1 MARAEPLGVGGPG
14 VKVCVLGLWHLGS
27 VTAACLASVGHHVTG
42 LDSDSQFVE
51 KLQTAVPPVS
61 EPGLVDLIRDGI
73 KSGKLRF
80 TNDVKLAV
88 SSAQV
93 LWVTYDTPIDENDQA
108 DVAFVF
114 QEVVKLLPFVSIDA
128 IVLVSSQLPV
138 GSIKRFEDISA
149 EKYPEKNIRF
159 AYSPENLRLGK
170 SLDVFL
176 RPDRVI
182 IGVRRQE
189 DREIL
194 GRLLGPITDNIL
206 WMSVES
212 AEMTKHAINAFLG
225 MSITFINEIASICE
239 NMGAD
244 AREVETG
251 LKSETRIGPA
261 AYLSPGAAFAGGTL
275 ARDIEFLKDIGSSN
289 NLVNPLISAVRK
301 SNDEHKK
308 WIQRRLVA
316 VLGDLKGKRIAV
328 WGLTYKPGTNTL
340 RRSPSVEMC
349 NWLRDKGVEISVHD
363 PSECDLPDNWLGEVV
378 RSETPLEA
386 LEGACALVIAT
397 QWPEY
402 REINVSDV
410 ENIAGQLAVFD
421 SNRFLSGFNKSS

>member
-1 MARAEPLGVGGPG
+1 M
-14 VKVCVLGLWHLGS
+14 KVCVLGLWHLGS
-27 VTAACLASVGHHVTG
+27 VTAACLASVGHEVTG
-42 LDSDSQFVE
+42 LDSNSGIVE
-51 KLQTAVPPVS
+51 KLQNAEPPVS
-61 EPGLVDLIRDGI
+61 EPGLDGLIREGI
-73 KSGKLRF
+73 NAGQLRF
-80 TNDVKLAV
+80 TSDAKIAI
-88 SSAQV
+88 SSTEV
-93 LWVTYDTPIDENDQA
+93 LWVTYDTPVDENDQA
-108 DVAFVF
+108 DVEFVF
-114 QEVVKLLPFVSIDA
+114 EEVLKLLSFLSIDTT
-128 IVLVSSQLPV
+128 VLVSSQLPV
-138 GSIKRFEDISA
+138 GSIRRFEDISA

-176 RPDRVI
+176 HPDRVVV
-182 IGVRRQE
+182 GVRRLE

-194 GRLLGPITDNIL
+194 NRLLGSITDNIL
-206 WMSVES
+206 WMGVES

-239 NMGAD
+239 NIGAD
-244 AREVETG
+244 AHEVETG

-275 ARDIEFLKDIGSSN
+275 ARDIEFLKDIGSLN

-308 WIQRRLVA
+308 WIQRRLFA
-316 VLGDLKGKRIAV
+316 VLGGLRGKRIAV

-340 RRSPSVEMC
+340 RRSLSVEMC
-349 NWLRDKGVEISVHD
+349 NWLQEQGAEIAVHD
-363 PSECDLPDNWLGEVV
+363 PSKCELPDNWLGEVV
-378 RSETPLEA
+378 RSKTPLEA

-421 SNRFLSGFNKSS
+421 SNRFLSDFNKSPVISYYSVGVGA

>member
-1 MARAEPLGVGGPG
+1 M
-14 VKVCVLGLWHLGS
+14 KVCVLGLWHLGS
-27 VTAACLASVGHHVTG
+27 VTAACLASVGHDVTG
-42 LDSDSQFVE
+42 LDSNSGIVE
-51 KLQTAVPPVS
+51 KLQKAEPPVS
-61 EPGLVDLIRDGI
+61 EPGLDGLIREGI
-73 KSGKLRF
+73 NAGQLRF
-80 TNDVKLAV
+80 TSDAKIAI
-88 SSAQV
+88 SSAEV
-93 LWVTYDTPIDENDQA
+93 LWVTYDTPVDENDQA
-108 DVAFVF
+108 DVEFVF
-114 QEVVKLLPFVSIDA
+114 EEVLKLLSFLSIDTT
-128 IVLVSSQLPV
+128 VLVSSQLLV
-138 GSIKRFEDISA
+138 GSIKRFEVVAA
-149 EKYPEKNIRF
+149 EKYPEKKLRF

-176 RPDRVI
+176 HPDRVI

-194 GRLLGPITDNIL
+194 NRLFGPITDNIL
-206 WMSVES
+206 WMGVES

-239 NMGAD
+239 IIGAD
-244 AREVETG
+244 AHEVETG

-308 WIQRRLVA
+308 WIQRRLFA
-316 VLGDLKGKRIAV
+316 VLGGLKGKRIAV

-340 RRSPSVEMC
+340 RRSLSVEMC
-349 NWLRDKGVEISVHD
+349 NWLQEQGAEIAVHD
-363 PSECDLPDNWLGEVV
+363 PSKCELPDNWLGEVV
-378 RSETPLEA
+378 RSKTPLEA

-410 ENIAGQLAVFD
+410 ENIVGQLAVFD
-421 SNRFLSGFNKSS
+421 SNRFLSDFNKSPVISYYSVGVGA

>member
-1 MARAEPLGVGGPG
+1 M
-14 VKVCVLGLWHLGS
+14 KVCVLGLWHLGS

-51 KLQTAVPPVS
+51 KLQTAEPPVS

-108 DVAFVF
+108 DVEFVF

-149 EKYPEKNIRF
+149 KKYPEKNIRF

-239 NMGAD
+239 IIGAD
-244 AREVETG
+244 THEVETG

-421 SNRFLSGFNKSS
+421 SNRFLSDFNKSSEISYFSVGVGA

>member
-1 MARAEPLGVGGPG
+1 M
-14 VKVCVLGLWHLGS
+14 KVCVLGLWHLGS
-27 VTAACLASVGHHVTG
+27 VTAACLASVGHDVTG
-42 LDSDSQFVE
+42 LDSNSGIVE
-51 KLQTAVPPVS
+51 KLQKAEPPVS
-61 EPGLVDLIRDGI
+61 EPGLDGLIREGI
-73 KSGKLRF
+73 NAGQLRF
-80 TNDVKLAV
+80 TSDAKIAI
-88 SSAQV
+88 SSAEV
-93 LWVTYDTPIDENDQA
+93 LWVTYDTPVDENDQA
-108 DVAFVF
+108 DVEFVF
-114 QEVVKLLPFVSIDA
+114 EEVLKLLSFLSIDTT
-128 IVLVSSQLPV
+128 VLVSSQLPV
-138 GSIKRFEDISA
+138 GSIRRFEDISA

-176 RPDRVI
+176 HPDRVI

-194 GRLLGPITDNIL
+194 NRLLGSITDNIL
-206 WMSVES
+206 WMGVES

-239 NMGAD
+239 NIGAD
-244 AREVETG
+244 AHEVERG

-308 WIQRRLVA
+308 WIQRRLFA
-316 VLGDLKGKRIAV
+316 VLGGLKGKRIAV

-340 RRSPSVEMC
+340 RRSLSVEMC
-349 NWLRDKGVEISVHD
+349 NWLQEQGAEIAVHD
-363 PSECDLPDNWLGEVV
+363 PSKCELPDNWLGEVV
-378 RSETPLEA
+378 RSKTPLEA

-410 ENIAGQLAVFD
+410 ENIAGQFAVFD
-421 SNRFLSGFNKSS
+421 SNRFLSDFNKSSVISYYSVGVGA

>member
-1 MARAEPLGVGGPG
+1 M
-14 VKVCVLGLWHLGS
+14 KVCVLGLWHLGS
-27 VTAACLASVGHHVTG
+27 VTAACLASVGHEVTG
-42 LDSDSQFVE
+42 LDSNSEIVE
-51 KLQTAVPPVS
+51 KLQKAEPPVS
-61 EPGLVDLIRDGI
+61 EPGLDGLIREGI
-73 KSGKLRF
+73 NAGQLRF
-80 TNDVKLAV
+80 TSDAKIAI
-88 SSAQV
+88 SSAEV
-93 LWVTYDTPIDENDQA
+93 LWVTYDTPVDENDQA
-108 DVAFVF
+108 DVEFVF
-114 QEVVKLLPFVSIDA
+114 EEVLKLLSFLSIDTT
-128 IVLVSSQLPV
+128 VLVSSQLPV
-138 GSIKRFEDISA
+138 GSIRRFEDISA

-176 RPDRVI
+176 HPDRVI

-194 GRLLGPITDNIL
+194 NRLLGPITDNIL
-206 WMSVES
+206 WMGVES

-239 NMGAD
+239 NIGAD
-244 AREVETG
+244 AHEVETG

-275 ARDIEFLKDIGSSN
+275 ARDIEFLKDIGSLN

-308 WIQRRLVA
+308 WIQRRLFA
-316 VLGDLKGKRIAV
+316 VLGGLKGKRIAV

-340 RRSPSVEMC
+340 RRSLSVEMC
-349 NWLRDKGVEISVHD
+349 NWLQEQGAEIAVHD
-363 PSECDLPDNWLGEVV
+363 PSKCELPDNWLGEVV
-378 RSETPLEA
+378 RSKTPLEA

-410 ENIAGQLAVFD
+410 ENIAGQFAVFD
-421 SNRFLSGFNKSS
+421 SNRFLSDFNKSSVISYYSVGVGA

>member
-1 MARAEPLGVGGPG
+1 M
-14 VKVCVLGLWHLGS
+14 KVCVLGLWHLGS
-27 VTAACLASVGHHVTG
+27 VTAACLASVGHDVTG
-42 LDSDSQFVE
+42 LDSNSGIVE
-51 KLQTAVPPVS
+51 KLQKAEPPVS
-61 EPGLVDLIRDGI
+61 EPGLDGLIREGI
-73 KSGKLRF
+73 NAGQLRF
-80 TNDVKLAV
+80 TSDAKIAI
-88 SSAQV
+88 SSAEV
-93 LWVTYDTPIDENDQA
+93 LWVTYDTPVDENDQA
-108 DVAFVF
+108 DVEFVF
-114 QEVVKLLPFVSIDA
+114 EEVLKLLSFLSIDTT
-128 IVLVSSQLPV
+128 VLVSSQLPV
-138 GSIKRFEDISA
+138 GSIRRFEDISA

-176 RPDRVI
+176 HPDRVI

-194 GRLLGPITDNIL
+194 NRLLGSITDNIL

-239 NMGAD
+239 NIGAD
-244 AREVETG
+244 AHEVETG

-308 WIQRRLVA
+308 WIQRRLFA
-316 VLGDLKGKRIAV
+316 VLGGLKGKRIAV

-340 RRSPSVEMC
+340 RRSLSVEMC
-349 NWLRDKGVEISVHD
+349 NWLQEQGAEIAVHD
-363 PSECDLPDNWLGEVV
+363 PSKCELPDNWLGEVV
-378 RSETPLEA
+378 RSKTPLEA

-410 ENIAGQLAVFD
+410 ENIVGQLAVFD
-421 SNRFLSGFNKSS
+421 SNRFLSDFNKSPVISYYSVGVGA

>member
-1 MARAEPLGVGGPG
+1 M
-14 VKVCVLGLWHLGS
+14 KVCVLGLWHLGS
-27 VTAACLASVGHHVTG
+27 VTAACLASVGHEVTG
-42 LDSDSQFVE
+42 LDSNSGIVE
-51 KLQTAVPPVS
+51 KLQKAEPPVS
-61 EPGLVDLIRDGI
+61 EPGLDGLIREGI
-73 KSGKLRF
+73 NAGQLRF
-80 TNDVKLAV
+80 TSDAKIAISNTE
-88 SSAQV
+88 V
-93 LWVTYDTPIDENDQA
+93 LWVTYDTPVDENDQA
-108 DVAFVF
+108 DVEFVF
-114 QEVVKLLPFVSIDA
+114 EEVLKLLSFLSIDTT
-128 IVLVSSQLPV
+128 VLVSSQLPV
-138 GSIKRFEDISA
+138 GSIRRFEDISA

-176 RPDRVI
+176 HPDRVI

-194 GRLLGPITDNIL
+194 NRLLGSITENIL
-206 WMSVES
+206 WMGVES

-239 NMGAD
+239 NIGAD
-244 AREVETG
+244 AHEVETG

-275 ARDIEFLKDIGSSN
+275 ARDIEFLKYIGSLN

-308 WIQRRLVA
+308 WIQRRLFA
-316 VLGDLKGKRIAV
+316 VLGGLRGKRIAV

-340 RRSPSVEMC
+340 RRSLSVEMC
-349 NWLRDKGVEISVHD
+349 NWLQEQGAEIAVHD
-363 PSECDLPDNWLGEVV
+363 PSKCELPDNWLGAVV
-378 RSETPLEA
+378 RSKTPLEA

-410 ENIAGQLAVFD
+410 ENIAGQFAVFD
-421 SNRFLSGFNKSS
+421 SNRFLSDFNKSSVISYYSVGVGA

>member
-1 MARAEPLGVGGPG
+1 M
-14 VKVCVLGLWHLGS
+14 KVCVLGLWHLGS
-27 VTAACLASVGHHVTG
+27 VTAACLASVGHDVTG
-42 LDSDSQFVE
+42 LDSNSGIVE
-51 KLQTAVPPVS
+51 KLQKAEPPVS
-61 EPGLVDLIRDGI
+61 EPGLDGLIREGI
-73 KSGKLRF
+73 NAGQLRF
-80 TNDVKLAV
+80 TSDAKIAI
-88 SSAQV
+88 SSAEV
-93 LWVTYDTPIDENDQA
+93 LWVTYDTPVDENDQA
-108 DVAFVF
+108 DVEFVF
-114 QEVVKLLPFVSIDA
+114 EEVLKLLSFLSIDTT
-128 IVLVSSQLPV
+128 VLVSSQLPV
-138 GSIKRFEDISA
+138 GSIRRFEDISA

-159 AYSPENLRLGK
+159 SYSPENLRLGK

-176 RPDRVI
+176 HPDRVI

-194 GRLLGPITDNIL
+194 NRLLGSITENIL
-206 WMSVES
+206 WMGVES

-239 NMGAD
+239 NIGAD
-244 AREVETG
+244 AHEVETG

-275 ARDIEFLKDIGSSN
+275 ARDIEFLKDIGSLN

-308 WIQRRLVA
+308 WIQRRLFA
-316 VLGDLKGKRIAV
+316 VLGGLKGKRIAV

-340 RRSPSVEMC
+340 RRSLSVEMC
-349 NWLRDKGVEISVHD
+349 NWLQEQGAEIAVHD
-363 PSECDLPDNWLGEVV
+363 PSKCELPDNWLGEVV
-378 RSETPLEA
+378 RSKTPLEA

-410 ENIAGQLAVFD
+410 ENIAGQVAVFD
-421 SNRFLSGFNKSS
+421 SNRFLSDFNKSSVISYYSVGVGA

>member
-1 MARAEPLGVGGPG
+1 M
-14 VKVCVLGLWHLGS
+14 KVCVLGLWHLGS
-27 VTAACLASVGHHVTG
+27 VTAACLASVGHDVTG
-42 LDSDSQFVE
+42 LDSNSGIVE
-51 KLQTAVPPVS
+51 KLQKAEPPVS
-61 EPGLVDLIRDGI
+61 EPGLEGLIRSGI
-73 KSGKLRF
+73 KSGNLRF
-80 TNDVKLAV
+80 TSDAKTAV
-88 SSAQV
+88 SGAQV
-93 LWVTYDTPIDENDQA
+93 LWVAYDTPVDENDRA
-108 DVAFVF
+108 DVEFVF
-114 QEVVKLLPFVSIDA
+114 EEVLKSLPFLSIDTT
-128 IVLVSSQLPV
+128 VLVSSQLLV

-176 RPDRVI
+176 HPDRVVV
-182 IGVRRQE
+182 GVRRPE

-194 GRLLGPITDNIL
+194 SRLLAPITDNIL

-239 NMGAD
+239 NIGAD
-244 AREVETG
+244 AREVEAG

-308 WIQRRLVA
+308 WIQRRLFA
-316 VLGDLKGKRIAV
+316 VLGGLKGKRIAV

-340 RRSPSVEMC
+340 RRSLSVEMC
-349 NWLRDKGVEISVHD
+349 NWLRDKGVKISVHD
-363 PSECDLPDNWLGEVV
+363 PSECELPDNWRDDVR

-397 QWPEY
+397 QWPEC

-410 ENIAGQLAVFD
+410 ENITGQFAVFD
-421 SNRFLSGFNKSS
+421 SNRFLSDFNKSSVISYYSVGVGA

>member
-1 MARAEPLGVGGPG
+1 M
-14 VKVCVLGLWHLGS
+14 KVCVLGLWHLGS
-27 VTAACLASVGHHVTG
+27 VTAACLASVGHDVTG
-42 LDSDSQFVE
+42 LDSNSGIVE
-51 KLQTAVPPVS
+51 KLQKAEPPVS
-61 EPGLVDLIRDGI
+61 EPGLDGLIREGI
-73 KSGKLRF
+73 NAGQLRF
-80 TNDVKLAV
+80 TSDAKIAI
-88 SSAQV
+88 SSAEV
-93 LWVTYDTPIDENDQA
+93 LWVTYDTPVDENDQA
-108 DVAFVF
+108 DVEFVF
-114 QEVVKLLPFVSIDA
+114 EEVLKLLSFLSIDTT
-128 IVLVSSQLPV
+128 VLVSSQLPV
-138 GSIKRFEDISA
+138 GSIRRFEDISA

-176 RPDRVI
+176 HPDRVI

-194 GRLLGPITDNIL
+194 NRLLGSITDNIL
-206 WMSVES
+206 WMGVES

-239 NMGAD
+239 NIGAD
-244 AREVETG
+244 AHEVETG

-275 ARDIEFLKDIGSSN
+275 ARDIEFLKDIGSLN

-308 WIQRRLVA
+308 WIQRRLFA
-316 VLGDLKGKRIAV
+316 VLGGLKGKRIAV

-340 RRSPSVEMC
+340 RRSLSVEMC
-349 NWLRDKGVEISVHD
+349 NWLQEQGAEIAVHD
-363 PSECDLPDNWLGEVV
+363 PSKCELPDNWLGEVV
-378 RSETPLEA
+378 RSKTPLEA

-421 SNRFLSGFNKSS
+421 SNRFLSDFNKSRVISYYSVGVGA

>member
-1 MARAEPLGVGGPG
+1 M
-14 VKVCVLGLWHLGS
+14 KVCVLGLWHLGS
-27 VTAACLASVGHHVTG
+27 VTAACLASVGHDVTG
-42 LDSDSQFVE
+42 LDSNSGIVE
-51 KLQTAVPPVS
+51 KLQKAEPPVS
-61 EPGLVDLIRDGI
+61 EPGLDGLIRQEINAGQ
-73 KSGKLRF
+73 LRF
-80 TNDVKLAV
+80 TSDAKIAI
-88 SSAQV
+88 SSAEV
-93 LWVTYDTPIDENDQA
+93 LWVTYDTPVDENDQA
-108 DVAFVF
+108 DVEFVF
-114 QEVVKLLPFVSIDA
+114 EEVLKLLSFLSIDTT
-128 IVLVSSQLPV
+128 VLVSSQLPV
-138 GSIKRFEDISA
+138 GSIRRFEDISA

-176 RPDRVI
+176 HPDRVI

-194 GRLLGPITDNIL
+194 NRLLGPITDNIL
-206 WMSVES
+206 WMGVES

-239 NMGAD
+239 NIGAD
-244 AREVETG
+244 AHEVETG

-275 ARDIEFLKDIGSSN
+275 ARDIEFLKDIGSLN

-308 WIQRRLVA
+308 WIQRRLFA
-316 VLGDLKGKRIAV
+316 VLGGLKGKRIAV

-340 RRSPSVEMC
+340 RRSLSVEMC
-349 NWLRDKGVEISVHD
+349 NWLQEQGAEIAVHD
-363 PSECDLPDNWLGEVV
+363 PSKCELPDNWLGEVV
-378 RSETPLEA
+378 RSKTPLEA

-410 ENIAGQLAVFD
+410 ENIAGQFAVFD
-421 SNRFLSGFNKSS
+421 SNRFLSDFNKSSVISYYSVGVGA

>member
-1 MARAEPLGVGGPG
+1 M
-14 VKVCVLGLWHLGS
+14 KVCVLGLWHLGS
-27 VTAACLASVGHHVTG
+27 VTAACLASVGHEVTG
-42 LDSDSQFVE
+42 LDSNSGIVE
-51 KLQTAVPPVS
+51 KLQKAEPPVS
-61 EPGLVDLIRDGI
+61 EPGLDGLIREGI
-73 KSGKLRF
+73 NAGQLRF
-80 TNDVKLAV
+80 TSDAKIAI
-88 SSAQV
+88 SSAEV
-93 LWVTYDTPIDENDQA
+93 LWVTYDTPVDENDQA
-108 DVAFVF
+108 DVEFVF
-114 QEVVKLLPFVSIDA
+114 EEVLKLLSFLSIDTT
-128 IVLVSSQLPV
+128 VLVSSQLPV
-138 GSIKRFEDISA
+138 GSIRRFEDISA

-176 RPDRVI
+176 HPDRVI

-194 GRLLGPITDNIL
+194 NRLLGSITDNIL
-206 WMSVES
+206 WMGVES

-239 NMGAD
+239 NIGAD
-244 AREVETG
+244 AHEVETG

-275 ARDIEFLKDIGSSN
+275 ARDIEFLKYIGSLN

-340 RRSPSVEMC
+340 RRSLSVEMC
-349 NWLRDKGVEISVHD
+349 NWLQEQGAEIAVHD
-363 PSECDLPDNWLGEVV
+363 PSKCELPDNWLGEVV
-378 RSETPLEA
+378 RSKTPLEA

-421 SNRFLSGFNKSS
+421 SNRFLSDFNKSPVISYYSVGVGA

>member
-1 MARAEPLGVGGPG
+1 M
-14 VKVCVLGLWHLGS
+14 KVCVLGLWHLGS
-27 VTAACLASVGHHVTG
+27 VTAACLASVGHDVTG
-42 LDSDSQFVE
+42 LDSNSGIVE
-51 KLQTAVPPVS
+51 KLQKAEPPVS
-61 EPGLVDLIRDGI
+61 EPGLDGLIREGI
-73 KSGKLRF
+73 NAGQLRF
-80 TNDVKLAV
+80 TSDAKIAI
-88 SSAQV
+88 SSAEV
-93 LWVTYDTPIDENDQA
+93 LWVTYDTPVDENDQA
-108 DVAFVF
+108 DVEFVF
-114 QEVVKLLPFVSIDA
+114 EEVLKLLSFLSIDTT
-128 IVLVSSQLPV
+128 VLVSSQLPV
-138 GSIKRFEDISA
+138 GSIRRFEDISV
-149 EKYPEKNIRF
+149 EKYPEKNTRF

-176 RPDRVI
+176 HPDRVI

-194 GRLLGPITDNIL
+194 GELLGSITDKIL

-239 NMGAD
+239 IIGAD
-244 AREVETG
+244 AHEVETG

-275 ARDIEFLKDIGSSN
+275 ARDIEFLKNMGSLN
-289 NLVNPLISAVRK
+289 NLVNPLISSIRK

-308 WIQRRLVA
+308 WIQRRLFA
-316 VLGDLKGKRIAV
+316 VLGGLKGKRIAV

-340 RRSPSVEMC
+340 RRSLSVEMC
-349 NWLRDKGVEISVHD
+349 NWLQEQGAEIAVHD
-363 PSECDLPDNWLGEVV
+363 PSKCELPDNWLGEVV
-378 RSETPLEA
+378 RSKTPLGA

-410 ENIAGQLAVFD
+410 ENIVGQLAVFD
-421 SNRFLSGFNKSS
+421 SNRFLSDFNKSSVISYYSVGVGA

>member
-1 MARAEPLGVGGPG
+1 M
-14 VKVCVLGLWHLGS
+14 
-27 VTAACLASVGHHVTG
+27 
-42 LDSDSQFVE
+42 
-51 KLQTAVPPVS
+51 PPVS
-61 EPGLVDLIRDGI
+61 EPGLDDLIREGI
-73 KSGKLRF
+73 NAGRLRF
-80 TNDVKLAV
+80 TTNAKFAI

-93 LWVTYDTPIDENDQA
+93 LWVTYDTPIDENDHA
-108 DVAFVF
+108 DVEFVF

-176 RPDRVI
+176 HPDRVVV
-182 IGVRRQE
+182 GVRRPE

-194 GRLLGPITDNIL
+194 GRLLAPITQNIL

-239 NMGAD
+239 NIGAD
-244 AREVETG
+244 AREVEAG
-251 LKSETRIGPA
+251 LKSETRIGPG

-308 WIQRRLVA
+308 WIQRRLFA
-316 VLGDLKGKRIAV
+316 VLGGLKGKRIAV

-340 RRSPSVEMC
+340 RRSLSVEMC
-349 NWLRDKGVEISVHD
+349 DWLQEQGAEIAVHD
-363 PSECDLPDNWLGEVV
+363 PSKCELPDNWLGEVV
-378 RSETPLEA
+378 RSKTPLEA
-386 LEGACALVIAT
+386 LEGVCALVIAT

-421 SNRFLSGFNKSS
+421 SNRFLSDFNKSSVISYFSVGVGA

>member
-1 MARAEPLGVGGPG
+1 M
-14 VKVCVLGLWHLGS
+14 KVCVLGLWHLGS
-27 VTAACLASVGHHVTG
+27 VTAACLASVGHDVTG
-42 LDSDSQFVE
+42 LDSNSGIVE
-51 KLQTAVPPVS
+51 KLQKAEPPVS
-61 EPGLVDLIRDGI
+61 EPGLDGLIREGI
-73 KSGKLRF
+73 NAGQLRF
-80 TNDVKLAV
+80 TSDAKIAI
-88 SSAQV
+88 SSAEV
-93 LWVTYDTPIDENDQA
+93 LWVTYDTPVDENDQA
-108 DVAFVF
+108 DVEFVF
-114 QEVVKLLPFVSIDA
+114 EEVLKLLSFLSIDTT
-128 IVLVSSQLPV
+128 VLVSSQLPV
-138 GSIKRFEDISA
+138 GSIRRFEDISA

-176 RPDRVI
+176 HPDRVI

-194 GRLLGPITDNIL
+194 GELLGSITDKIL

-239 NMGAD
+239 NIGAD
-244 AREVETG
+244 AHEVETG

-308 WIQRRLVA
+308 WIQRRLFA
-316 VLGDLKGKRIAV
+316 VLGGLKGKRVAV

-340 RRSPSVEMC
+340 RRSLSVEMC
-349 NWLRDKGVEISVHD
+349 NWLQEQGAEIAVHD
-363 PSECDLPDNWLGEVV
+363 PSKCELPDNWLGEVV
-378 RSETPLEA
+378 RSKTPLEA

-402 REINVSDV
+402 REIKVSDV
-410 ENIAGQLAVFD
+410 ENIAGQFAVFD
-421 SNRFLSGFNKSS
+421 GNRFLSDFNKSSVISYYSVGVGA

>member
-1 MARAEPLGVGGPG
+1 M
-14 VKVCVLGLWHLGS
+14 KVCVLGLWHLGS
-27 VTAACLASVGHHVTG
+27 VTAACLASVGHDVTG
-42 LDSDSQFVE
+42 LDSNSGIVE
-51 KLQTAVPPVS
+51 KLQKAEPPVS
-61 EPGLVDLIRDGI
+61 EPGLDDLIREGI
-73 KSGKLRF
+73 NADRLRF
-80 TNDVKLAV
+80 TTNVKIAI
-88 SSAQV
+88 SSAEV
-93 LWVTYDTPIDENDQA
+93 LWVTYDTPVDENDQA
-108 DVAFVF
+108 DVEFVF
-114 QEVVKLLPFVSIDA
+114 EEVLKLLSFLSIDTT
-128 IVLVSSQLPV
+128 VLVSSQLPV
-138 GSIKRFEDISA
+138 GSIRRFEDISA

-176 RPDRVI
+176 HPDRVI

-194 GRLLGPITDNIL
+194 GELLGSITDKIL

-239 NMGAD
+239 NIGAD
-244 AREVETG
+244 AHEVERG

-308 WIQRRLVA
+308 WIQRRLFA
-316 VLGDLKGKRIAV
+316 VLGGLKGKRVAV

-340 RRSPSVEMC
+340 RRSLSVEMC
-349 NWLRDKGVEISVHD
+349 NWLQEQGAEIAVHD
-363 PSECDLPDNWLGEVV
+363 PSKCELPDNWLGEVV
-378 RSETPLEA
+378 RSKTPLEA

-410 ENIAGQLAVFD
+410 ENIVGQLAVFD
-421 SNRFLSGFNKSS
+421 SNRFLSDFNKSPVISYYSVGVGA

>member
-1 MARAEPLGVGGPG
+1 M
-14 VKVCVLGLWHLGS
+14 KVCVLGLWHLGS
-27 VTAACLASVGHHVTG
+27 VTAACLASVGHEVTG
-42 LDSDSQFVE
+42 LDSNSGIVE
-51 KLQTAVPPVS
+51 KLQKAEPPVS
-61 EPGLVDLIRDGI
+61 EPGLDGLIREGI
-73 KSGKLRF
+73 NAGQLRF
-80 TNDVKLAV
+80 TSDAKIAI
-88 SSAQV
+88 SSAEV
-93 LWVTYDTPIDENDQA
+93 LWVTYDTPVDENDQA
-108 DVAFVF
+108 DVEFVF
-114 QEVVKLLPFVSIDA
+114 EEVLKLLSFLSIDTT
-128 IVLVSSQLPV
+128 VLVSSQLPV
-138 GSIKRFEDISA
+138 GSIRRFEDISA

-176 RPDRVI
+176 HPDRVI

-194 GRLLGPITDNIL
+194 NRLLGSITDNIL
-206 WMSVES
+206 WMGVES

-239 NMGAD
+239 NIGAD
-244 AREVETG
+244 AHEVETR

-275 ARDIEFLKDIGSSN
+275 ARDIEFLKYIGSLN

-308 WIQRRLVA
+308 WIQRRLFA
-316 VLGDLKGKRIAV
+316 VLGGLRGKRIAV

-340 RRSPSVEMC
+340 RRSLSVEMC
-349 NWLRDKGVEISVHD
+349 NWLQEQGAEIAVHD
-363 PSECDLPDNWLGEVV
+363 PSKCELPDNWLGEVV
-378 RSETPLEA
+378 RSKTPLEA

-410 ENIAGQLAVFD
+410 ENIAGQFAVFD
-421 SNRFLSGFNKSS
+421 SNRFLSDFNKSSVISYYSVGVGA

>member
-1 MARAEPLGVGGPG
+1 M
-14 VKVCVLGLWHLGS
+14 KVCVLGLWHLGS
-27 VTAACLASVGHHVTG
+27 VTAACLASVGHDVTG
-42 LDSDSQFVE
+42 LDSNSGIVE
-51 KLQTAVPPVS
+51 KLQKAEPPVS
-61 EPGLVDLIRDGI
+61 EPGLDGLIREGI
-73 KSGKLRF
+73 NAGQLRF
-80 TNDVKLAV
+80 TSDAKIAI
-88 SSAQV
+88 SSAEV
-93 LWVTYDTPIDENDQA
+93 LWVTYDTPVDENDQA
-108 DVAFVF
+108 DVEFVF
-114 QEVVKLLPFVSIDA
+114 EEVLKLLSFLSIDTT
-128 IVLVSSQLPV
+128 VLVSSQLPV
-138 GSIKRFEDISA
+138 GSIRRFEDISA

-176 RPDRVI
+176 HPDRVI

-194 GRLLGPITDNIL
+194 NRLLGPITDNIL
-206 WMSVES
+206 WMGVES

-239 NMGAD
+239 NIGAD
-244 AREVETG
+244 AHEVETG

-275 ARDIEFLKDIGSSN
+275 ARDIEFLKDIGSLN

-308 WIQRRLVA
+308 WIQRRLFA
-316 VLGDLKGKRIAV
+316 VLGGLKGKRIAV

-340 RRSPSVEMC
+340 RRSLSVEMC
-349 NWLRDKGVEISVHD
+349 NWLQEQGAEIAVHD
-363 PSECDLPDNWLGEVV
+363 PSKCELPDNWLGEVV
-378 RSETPLEA
+378 RSKTPLEA

-410 ENIAGQLAVFD
+410 ENIAGQFAVFD
-421 SNRFLSGFNKSS
+421 SNRFLSDFNKSSVISYYSVGVGA

>member
-1 MARAEPLGVGGPG
+1 M
-14 VKVCVLGLWHLGS
+14 KVCVLGLWHLGS
-27 VTAACLASVGHHVTG
+27 VTAACLASVGHDVTG
-42 LDSDSQFVE
+42 LDSNSGIVE
-51 KLQTAVPPVS
+51 KLQNAEPPVS
-61 EPGLVDLIRDGI
+61 EPGLDGLIREGI
-73 KSGKLRF
+73 NAGQLRF
-80 TNDVKLAV
+80 TSDAKIAI
-88 SSAQV
+88 SSAEV
-93 LWVTYDTPIDENDQA
+93 LWVTYDTPVDENDQA
-108 DVAFVF
+108 DVEFVF
-114 QEVVKLLPFVSIDA
+114 EEVLKLLSFLSIDTT
-128 IVLVSSQLPV
+128 VLVSSQLPV
-138 GSIKRFEDISA
+138 GSIRRFEDISA

-176 RPDRVI
+176 HPDRVVV
-182 IGVRRQE
+182 GVRRPE

-194 GRLLGPITDNIL
+194 SRLLGPITDNIL
-206 WMSVES
+206 WMGVES

-239 NMGAD
+239 NIGAD
-244 AREVETG
+244 AHEVERG

-308 WIQRRLVA
+308 WIQRRLFA
-316 VLGDLKGKRIAV
+316 VLGGLRGKRIAV

-340 RRSPSVEMC
+340 RRSLSVEMC
-349 NWLRDKGVEISVHD
+349 NWLQEQGAEIAVHD
-363 PSECDLPDNWLGEVV
+363 PSKCELPDNWLGEVV
-378 RSETPLEA
+378 RSKTPLEA

-410 ENIAGQLAVFD
+410 ENIAGQFAVFD
-421 SNRFLSGFNKSS
+421 SNRFLSDFNKSSVISYYSVGVGA

>member
-1 MARAEPLGVGGPG
+1 M
-14 VKVCVLGLWHLGS
+14 KVCVLGLWHLGS
-27 VTAACLASVGHHVTG
+27 VTAACLASVGHDVTG
-42 LDSDSQFVE
+42 LDSNSEIVE
-51 KLQTAVPPVS
+51 KLQKAEPPVS
-61 EPGLVDLIRDGI
+61 EPGLDDLIREGI
-73 KSGKLRF
+73 NAERLKF
-80 TNDVKLAV
+80 TTNAKIAI
-88 SSAQV
+88 SSAEV
-93 LWVTYDTPIDENDQA
+93 LWVTYDTPVDENDQA
-108 DVAFVF
+108 DVEFVF
-114 QEVVKLLPFVSIDA
+114 EEVLKLLSFLSIDTT
-128 IVLVSSQLPV
+128 VLVSSQLPV
-138 GSIKRFEDISA
+138 GSIRRFEDISA

-176 RPDRVI
+176 HPDRVI

-194 GRLLGPITDNIL
+194 NRLLGSITDNIL

-239 NMGAD
+239 NIGAD
-244 AREVETG
+244 AHEVETG

-275 ARDIEFLKDIGSSN
+275 ARDIEFLKDIGSLN

-308 WIQRRLVA
+308 WIQRRLFA
-316 VLGDLKGKRIAV
+316 VLGGLKGKRIAV

-340 RRSPSVEMC
+340 RRSLSVEMC
-349 NWLRDKGVEISVHD
+349 NWLQEQGAEIAVHD
-363 PSECDLPDNWLGEVV
+363 PSKCELPDNWLGEVV
-378 RSETPLEA
+378 RSKTPLEA

-410 ENIAGQLAVFD
+410 ENIAGQFAVFD
-421 SNRFLSGFNKSS
+421 SNRFLSDFNKSSVISYYSVGVGA

>member
-1 MARAEPLGVGGPG
+1 M
-14 VKVCVLGLWHLGS
+14 KVCVLGLWHLGS
-27 VTAACLASVGHHVTG
+27 VTAACLASVGHDVTG
-42 LDSDSQFVE
+42 LDSNSEIVE
-51 KLQTAVPPVS
+51 KLQKAEPPVS
-61 EPGLVDLIRDGI
+61 EPGLDGLIREGI
-73 KSGKLRF
+73 NAGQLRF
-80 TNDVKLAV
+80 TSDAKIAI
-88 SSAQV
+88 SSAEV
-93 LWVTYDTPIDENDQA
+93 LWVTYDTPVDENDQA
-108 DVAFVF
+108 DVEFVF
-114 QEVVKLLPFVSIDA
+114 EEVLKLLSFLSIDTT
-128 IVLVSSQLPV
+128 VLVSSQLPV
-138 GSIKRFEDISA
+138 GSIRRFEDISA

-176 RPDRVI
+176 HPDRVI

-194 GRLLGPITDNIL
+194 NRLLGPITDNIL
-206 WMSVES
+206 WMGVES

-239 NMGAD
+239 NIGAD
-244 AREVETG
+244 AHEVETG

-275 ARDIEFLKDIGSSN
+275 ARDIEFLKDIGSLN

-308 WIQRRLVA
+308 WIQRRLFA
-316 VLGDLKGKRIAV
+316 VLGGLKGKRIAV

-340 RRSPSVEMC
+340 RRSLSVEMC
-349 NWLRDKGVEISVHD
+349 NWLQEQGAEIAVHD
-363 PSECDLPDNWLGEVV
+363 PSKCELPDNWLGEVV
-378 RSETPLEA
+378 RSKTPLEA

-421 SNRFLSGFNKSS
+421 SNRFLSDFNKSPVISYYSVGVGA

>member
-1 MARAEPLGVGGPG
+1 M
-14 VKVCVLGLWHLGS
+14 KVCVLGLWHLGS
-27 VTAACLASVGHHVTG
+27 VTSACLASVGHDVTG
-42 LDSDSQFVE
+42 LDLNSGIVE

-61 EPGLVDLIRDGI
+61 EPGLNNLIREGI
-73 KSGKLRF
+73 NAERLRF
-80 TNDVKLAV
+80 TTNAKIAI
-88 SSAQV
+88 SSAEV
-93 LWVTYDTPIDENDQA
+93 LWVTYDTPVDENDQA
-108 DVAFVF
+108 DVEFVF
-114 QEVVKLLPFVSIDA
+114 EEVLKSLPFLSIDTT
-128 IVLVSSQLPV
+128 VLVSSQLLV

-149 EKYPEKNIRF
+149 EKYPEKKLRF

-176 RPDRVI
+176 HPDRVVV
-182 IGVRRQE
+182 GVRRPE

-194 GRLLGPITDNIL
+194 SRLLAPITDNIL

-239 NMGAD
+239 NIGAD
-244 AREVETG
+244 AREVEAG

-308 WIQRRLVA
+308 WIQRRLFA
-316 VLGDLKGKRIAV
+316 VLGGLKGKRIAV

-340 RRSPSVEMC
+340 RRSLSVEMC
-349 NWLRDKGVEISVHD
+349 NWLQEQGAEIAVHD
-363 PSECDLPDNWLGEVV
+363 PSKCELPDNWLGEVV

-410 ENIAGQLAVFD
+410 ENITGQFAVFD
-421 SNRFLSGFNKSS
+421 SNRFLSDFNKSSVISYYSVGVGA

>member
-1 MARAEPLGVGGPG
+1 M
-14 VKVCVLGLWHLGS
+14 KVCVLGLWHLGS
-27 VTAACLASVGHHVTG
+27 VTAACLASVGHDVTG
-42 LDSDSQFVE
+42 LDSNSGIVE
-51 KLQTAVPPVS
+51 KLQKAEPPVS
-61 EPGLVDLIRDGI
+61 EPGLDGLIREGI
-73 KSGKLRF
+73 NAGQLRF
-80 TNDVKLAV
+80 TSDAKIAI
-88 SSAQV
+88 SSAEV
-93 LWVTYDTPIDENDQA
+93 LWVTYDTPVDENDQA
-108 DVAFVF
+108 DVEFVF
-114 QEVVKLLPFVSIDA
+114 EEVLKLLSFLSIETT
-128 IVLVSSQLPV
+128 VLVSSQLPV
-138 GSIKRFEDISA
+138 GSIRRFEDISA

-176 RPDRVI
+176 HPDRVI

-194 GRLLGPITDNIL
+194 NRLLGPITDNIL
-206 WMSVES
+206 WMGVES

-239 NMGAD
+239 NIGAD
-244 AREVETG
+244 AHEVETG

-308 WIQRRLVA
+308 WIQRRLFA
-316 VLGDLKGKRIAV
+316 VLGGLKGKRIAV

-340 RRSPSVEMC
+340 RRSLSVEMC
-349 NWLRDKGVEISVHD
+349 NWLQEQGAEIAVHD
-363 PSECDLPDNWLGEVV
+363 PSKCELPDNWLGEVV
-378 RSETPLEA
+378 RSKTPLEA

-421 SNRFLSGFNKSS
+421 SNRFLSDFNKSPVISYYSVGVGA

>member
-1 MARAEPLGVGGPG
+1 M
-14 VKVCVLGLWHLGS
+14 KVCVLGLWHLGS
-27 VTAACLASVGHHVTG
+27 VTAACLASVGHEVTG
-42 LDSDSQFVE
+42 LDSNSGIVE
-51 KLQTAVPPVS
+51 KLQKAEPPVS
-61 EPGLVDLIRDGI
+61 EPGLDGLIREGI
-73 KSGKLRF
+73 NAGQLRF
-80 TNDVKLAV
+80 TSDAKIAI
-88 SSAQV
+88 SSAEV
-93 LWVTYDTPIDENDQA
+93 LWVTYDTPVDENDQA
-108 DVAFVF
+108 DVEFVF
-114 QEVVKLLPFVSIDA
+114 EEVLKLLSFLSIDTT
-128 IVLVSSQLPV
+128 VLVSSQLPV
-138 GSIKRFEDISA
+138 GSIRRFEDISA

-176 RPDRVI
+176 HPDRVI
-182 IGVRRQE
+182 VGVRRQE

-194 GRLLGPITDNIL
+194 NRLLGSITENIL
-206 WMSVES
+206 WMGVES

-239 NMGAD
+239 NIGAD
-244 AREVETG
+244 AHEVEAG
-251 LKSETRIGPA
+251 LKSEMRIGPA
-261 AYLSPGAAFAGGTL
+261 AYLSPGAAFSGGTL

-308 WIQRRLVA
+308 WIQRRLFA
-316 VLGDLKGKRIAV
+316 VLGGLKGKRIAV

-340 RRSPSVEMC
+340 RRSLSVEMC
-349 NWLRDKGVEISVHD
+349 NWLQEQGAEIAVHD
-363 PSECDLPDNWLGEVV
+363 PSKCELPDNWLGEVV
-378 RSETPLEA
+378 RSKTPLDA

-410 ENIAGQLAVFD
+410 ENIVGQLAVFD
-421 SNRFLSGFNKSS
+421 SNRFLSDFNKSPVISYYSVGVGA

>member
-1 MARAEPLGVGGPG
+1 M
-14 VKVCVLGLWHLGS
+14 KVCVLGLWHLGS
-27 VTAACLASVGHHVTG
+27 VTAACLASVGHDVTG
-42 LDSDSQFVE
+42 LDSNSGIVE
-51 KLQTAVPPVS
+51 KLQKAEPPVS
-61 EPGLVDLIRDGI
+61 EPGLDDLIREGI
-73 KSGKLRF
+73 NAERLRF
-80 TNDVKLAV
+80 TTNAKIAI
-88 SSAQV
+88 SSAEV
-93 LWVTYDTPIDENDQA
+93 LWVAYDTPVDENDQA
-108 DVAFVF
+108 DVEFVF
-114 QEVVKLLPFVSIDA
+114 EEVLKSLPFLSIDTT
-128 IVLVSSQLPV
+128 VLVSSQLLV

-149 EKYPEKNIRF
+149 EKYPEKKLRF

-176 RPDRVI
+176 HPDRVVV
-182 IGVRRQE
+182 GVRRPE

-194 GRLLGPITDNIL
+194 SRLLAPITDNIL

-239 NMGAD
+239 NIGAD
-244 AREVETG
+244 AHEVETG
-251 LKSETRIGPA
+251 LKSETRIGPG

-308 WIQRRLVA
+308 WIQRRLFA
-316 VLGDLKGKRIAV
+316 VLGGLKGKRIAV

-340 RRSPSVEMC
+340 RRSLSVEMC
-349 NWLRDKGVEISVHD
+349 NWLRDKGAEIAVHD
-363 PSECDLPDNWLGEVV
+363 PSKCKLPDNWLDDVV

-386 LEGACALVIAT
+386 LEGACALIIAT
-397 QWPEY
+397 QWSEY
-402 REINVSDV
+402 REVAVGDV

-421 SNRFLSGFNKSS
+421 SNCFLSDFNKSSVISYFSVGVGA

>member
-1 MARAEPLGVGGPG
+1 M
-14 VKVCVLGLWHLGS
+14 KVCVLGLWHLGS
-27 VTAACLASVGHHVTG
+27 VTAACLASVGHEVTG
-42 LDSDSQFVE
+42 LDSNSGIVE
-51 KLQTAVPPVS
+51 KLQKAEPPVS
-61 EPGLVDLIRDGI
+61 EPGLGDLIREGI
-73 KSGKLRF
+73 NAGQLRF
-80 TNDVKLAV
+80 TSDAKIAI
-88 SSAQV
+88 SSAEV
-93 LWVTYDTPIDENDQA
+93 LWVTYDTPVDENDQA
-108 DVAFVF
+108 DVEFVF
-114 QEVVKLLPFVSIDA
+114 EEVLKLLSFLSIDTT
-128 IVLVSSQLPV
+128 VLVSSQLPV
-138 GSIKRFEDISA
+138 GSIRRFEDISA

-176 RPDRVI
+176 HPDRVI

-194 GRLLGPITDNIL
+194 NRLLGSITDNIL
-206 WMSVES
+206 WMGVES

-239 NMGAD
+239 NIGAD
-244 AREVETG
+244 AHEVETG

-289 NLVNPLISAVRK
+289 NLVNPLISSVRK

-308 WIQRRLVA
+308 WIQRRLFA
-316 VLGDLKGKRIAV
+316 VLGGLKGKRIAV

-340 RRSPSVEMC
+340 RRSLSVEMC
-349 NWLRDKGVEISVHD
+349 NWLQEQGAEIAVHD
-363 PSECDLPDNWLGEVV
+363 PSKCELPDNWLGEVV
-378 RSETPLEA
+378 RSKTPLGA

-421 SNRFLSGFNKSS
+421 SNRFLSDFNKSPVISYYSVGAGA

>member
-1 MARAEPLGVGGPG
+1 M
-14 VKVCVLGLWHLGS
+14 KVCVLGLWHLGS
-27 VTAACLASVGHHVTG
+27 VTAACLASVGHDVTG
-42 LDSDSQFVE
+42 LDSNSGIVE
-51 KLQTAVPPVS
+51 KLQKAEPPVS
-61 EPGLVDLIRDGI
+61 EPGLDDLIREGI
-73 KSGKLRF
+73 NADRLRF
-80 TNDVKLAV
+80 TTNAKIAI
-88 SSAQV
+88 SSAEV
-93 LWVTYDTPIDENDQA
+93 LWVTYDTPVDKNDQA
-108 DVAFVF
+108 DVEFVF
-114 QEVVKLLPFVSIDA
+114 EEVLKLLSFLSIDTT
-128 IVLVSSQLPV
+128 VLVSSQLPV

-176 RPDRVI
+176 HPDRVI

-194 GRLLGPITDNIL
+194 NRLLGSITDNIL
-206 WMSVES
+206 WMGVES

-239 NMGAD
+239 NIGAD
-244 AREVETG
+244 AHEVETG

-340 RRSPSVEMC
+340 RRSLSVEMC
-349 NWLRDKGVEISVHD
+349 NWLQEQGAEIAVHD
-363 PSECDLPDNWLGEVV
+363 PSKCELPDNWLGEVV
-378 RSETPLEA
+378 RSKTPLEA

-410 ENIAGQLAVFD
+410 ENIVGQLAVFD
-421 SNRFLSGFNKSS
+421 SNRFLSDFNKSSVISYYSVGVGA

>member
-1 MARAEPLGVGGPG
+1 M
-14 VKVCVLGLWHLGS
+14 KVCVLGLWHLGS
-27 VTAACLASVGHHVTG
+27 VTAACLASVGHEVTG
-42 LDSDSQFVE
+42 LDSNSGIVE
-51 KLQTAVPPVS
+51 KLQKAEPPVS
-61 EPGLVDLIRDGI
+61 EPGLDGLIREGI
-73 KSGKLRF
+73 NAGQLRF
-80 TNDVKLAV
+80 TSDAKIAI
-88 SSAQV
+88 SSAEV
-93 LWVTYDTPIDENDQA
+93 LWVTYDTPVDENDQA
-108 DVAFVF
+108 DVEFVF
-114 QEVVKLLPFVSIDA
+114 EEVLKLLSFLSIETT
-128 IVLVSSQLPV
+128 VLVSSQLPV
-138 GSIKRFEDISA
+138 GSIRRFEDISA

-176 RPDRVI
+176 HPDRVI

-194 GRLLGPITDNIL
+194 NRLLGSITDNIL
-206 WMSVES
+206 WMGVES

-239 NMGAD
+239 NIGAD
-244 AREVETG
+244 AHEVERG

-275 ARDIEFLKDIGSSN
+275 ARDIEFLKDIGSLN

-308 WIQRRLVA
+308 WIQRRLFA
-316 VLGDLKGKRIAV
+316 VLGGLKGKRVAV

-340 RRSPSVEMC
+340 RRSLSVEMC
-349 NWLRDKGVEISVHD
+349 NWLQEQGAEIAVHD
-363 PSECDLPDNWLGEVV
+363 PSKCELPDNWLGEVV
-378 RSETPLEA
+378 RSKTPLEA

-410 ENIAGQLAVFD
+410 ENIAGQFAVFD
-421 SNRFLSGFNKSS
+421 SNRFLSDFNKSSVISYYSVGVGA

>member
-1 MARAEPLGVGGPG
+1 M
-14 VKVCVLGLWHLGS
+14 KVCVLGLWHLGS
-27 VTAACLASVGHHVTG
+27 VTAACLASVGHDVTG
-42 LDSDSQFVE
+42 LDSNSGIVE
-51 KLQTAVPPVS
+51 KLQKAEPPVS
-61 EPGLVDLIRDGI
+61 EPGLDDLIREGI
-73 KSGKLRF
+73 NADRLRF
-80 TNDVKLAV
+80 STNAKIAI
-88 SSAQV
+88 SSAEV
-93 LWVTYDTPIDENDQA
+93 LWVTYDTPVDENDQA
-108 DVAFVF
+108 DVEFVF
-114 QEVVKLLPFVSIDA
+114 EEVLKLLSFLSIDTT
-128 IVLVSSQLPV
+128 VLVSSQLPV

-176 RPDRVI
+176 HPDRVI

-194 GRLLGPITDNIL
+194 GELLGSITDKIL

-239 NMGAD
+239 NIGAD
-244 AREVETG
+244 AHEVETG

-308 WIQRRLVA
+308 WIQRRLFA
-316 VLGDLKGKRIAV
+316 VLGGLKGKRVAV

-340 RRSPSVEMC
+340 RRSLSVEMC
-349 NWLRDKGVEISVHD
+349 NWLQEQGAEIAVHD
-363 PSECDLPDNWLGEVV
+363 PSKCELPDNWLGEVV
-378 RSETPLEA
+378 RSKTPLEA

-410 ENIAGQLAVFD
+410 ENIVGQLAVFD
-421 SNRFLSGFNKSS
+421 CNRFLSDFNKSPVISYYSVGVGA

>member
-1 MARAEPLGVGGPG
+1 M
-14 VKVCVLGLWHLGS
+14 KVCVLGLWHLGS
-27 VTAACLASVGHHVTG
+27 VTAACLASVGHDVTG
-42 LDSDSQFVE
+42 LDSNSGIVE
-51 KLQTAVPPVS
+51 KLQKAEPPFG
-61 EPGLVDLIRDGI
+61 EPGLDDLIREGI
-73 KSGKLRF
+73 NADRLRF
-80 TNDVKLAV
+80 TTNAKIAI
-88 SSAQV
+88 SSAEV
-93 LWVTYDTPIDENDQA
+93 LWVTYDTPVDENDQA
-108 DVAFVF
+108 DVEFVF
-114 QEVVKLLPFVSIDA
+114 EEVLKLLSFLSIDTT
-128 IVLVSSQLPV
+128 VLVSSQLPV
-138 GSIKRFEDISA
+138 GSIRRFEDISA

-176 RPDRVI
+176 HPDRVI

-194 GRLLGPITDNIL
+194 NRLLGPITDNIL
-206 WMSVES
+206 WMGVES

-239 NMGAD
+239 NIGAD
-244 AREVETG
+244 AHEVETG

-308 WIQRRLVA
+308 WIQRRLFA
-316 VLGDLKGKRIAV
+316 VLGGLKGKRIAV

-340 RRSPSVEMC
+340 RRSLSVEMC
-349 NWLRDKGVEISVHD
+349 NWLQEQGAEIAVHD
-363 PSECDLPDNWLGEVV
+363 PSKCELPDNWLGEVV
-378 RSETPLEA
+378 RSKTPLEA

-410 ENIAGQLAVFD
+410 ENIAGQFAVFD
-421 SNRFLSGFNKSS
+421 SNRFLSDFNKSSVISYYSVGVGA

>member
-1 MARAEPLGVGGPG
+1 M
-14 VKVCVLGLWHLGS
+14 KVCVLGLWHLGS
-27 VTAACLASVGHHVTG
+27 VTAACLASVGHDVTG
-42 LDSDSQFVE
+42 LDSNSGIVE
-51 KLQTAVPPVS
+51 KLQKAEPPVS
-61 EPGLVDLIRDGI
+61 EPGLDGLIREGI
-73 KSGKLRF
+73 NAGQLRF
-80 TNDVKLAV
+80 TSDAKIAI
-88 SSAQV
+88 SSVEV
-93 LWVTYDTPIDENDQA
+93 LWVTYDTPVDENDQA
-108 DVAFVF
+108 DVEFVF
-114 QEVVKLLPFVSIDA
+114 EEVLKLLSFLSIDTT
-128 IVLVSSQLPV
+128 VLVSSQLPV
-138 GSIKRFEDISA
+138 GSIRRFEDISA

-176 RPDRVI
+176 HPDRVI

-194 GRLLGPITDNIL
+194 NRLFGPITDNIL
-206 WMSVES
+206 WMGVES

-239 NMGAD
+239 NIGAD
-244 AREVETG
+244 AHEVETG

-275 ARDIEFLKDIGSSN
+275 ARDIEFLKDIGSLN

-308 WIQRRLVA
+308 WIQRRLFA
-316 VLGDLKGKRIAV
+316 VLGGLKGKRVAV

-340 RRSPSVEMC
+340 RRSLSVEMC
-349 NWLRDKGVEISVHD
+349 NWLQEQGAEIAVHD
-363 PSECDLPDNWLGEVV
+363 PSKCELPDNWLGEVV
-378 RSETPLEA
+378 RSKTPLEA

-410 ENIAGQLAVFD
+410 ENIVGQLAVFD
-421 SNRFLSGFNKSS
+421 SNRFLSDFNKSPVISYYSVGVGA

>member
-1 MARAEPLGVGGPG
+1 M
-14 VKVCVLGLWHLGS
+14 KVCVLGLWHLGS
-27 VTAACLASVGHHVTG
+27 VTAACLASVGHDVTG
-42 LDSDSQFVE
+42 LDSNSGIVE
-51 KLQTAVPPVS
+51 KLQKAEPPVS
-61 EPGLVDLIRDGI
+61 EPGLDGLIREGI
-73 KSGKLRF
+73 NAGQLRF
-80 TNDVKLAV
+80 TSDAKFAIP
-88 SSAQV
+88 SAEV
-93 LWVTYDTPIDENDQA
+93 LWVTYDTPVDENDHA
-108 DVAFVF
+108 DVEFVF
-114 QEVVKLLPFVSIDA
+114 QEVVKLLLFLGNDTT
-128 IVLVSSQLPV
+128 VLVSSQLPV
-138 GSIKRFEDISA
+138 GSIRRFEDISA

-176 RPDRVI
+176 QPDRVI

-194 GRLLGPITDNIL
+194 NRLLGPITDNIL
-206 WMSVES
+206 WMGVES

-239 NMGAD
+239 NIGAD
-244 AREVETG
+244 AHEVETG

-308 WIQRRLVA
+308 WIQRRLFA
-316 VLGDLKGKRIAV
+316 VLGGLKGKRVAV

-340 RRSPSVEMC
+340 RRSLSVEMC
-349 NWLRDKGVEISVHD
+349 NWLQEQGAEIAVHD
-363 PSECDLPDNWLGEVV
+363 PSKCELPDNWLGEVV
-378 RSETPLEA
+378 RSKTPLEA
-386 LEGACALVIAT
+386 LEGACGRVIAT

-410 ENIAGQLAVFD
+410 ENITGQFAVFD
-421 SNRFLSGFNKSS
+421 SNRFLSDFNKSSVISYYSVGVGA

>member
-1 MARAEPLGVGGPG
+1 M
-14 VKVCVLGLWHLGS
+14 KVCVLGLWHLGS
-27 VTAACLASVGHHVTG
+27 VTAACLASVGHDVTG
-42 LDSDSQFVE
+42 LDSNSGIVE
-51 KLQTAVPPVS
+51 KLQKAEPPVS
-61 EPGLVDLIRDGI
+61 EPGLDGLIREGI
-73 KSGKLRF
+73 NAGQLRF
-80 TNDVKLAV
+80 TSDAKIAI
-88 SSAQV
+88 SSAEV
-93 LWVTYDTPIDENDQA
+93 LWVTYDTPVDENDQA
-108 DVAFVF
+108 DVEFVF
-114 QEVVKLLPFVSIDA
+114 EEVLKLLSFLSIDTT
-128 IVLVSSQLPV
+128 VLVSSQLPV
-138 GSIKRFEDISA
+138 GSIRRFEDISA

-176 RPDRVI
+176 HPDRVVV
-182 IGVRRQE
+182 GVRRPE

-194 GRLLGPITDNIL
+194 NRLLGSITDNIL
-206 WMSVES
+206 WMGVES

-239 NMGAD
+239 NIGAD
-244 AREVETG
+244 AHEVETG

-275 ARDIEFLKDIGSSN
+275 ARDIEFLKDIGSLN

-308 WIQRRLVA
+308 WIQRRLFA
-316 VLGDLKGKRIAV
+316 VLGGLKGKRIAV

-340 RRSPSVEMC
+340 RRSLSVEMC
-349 NWLRDKGVEISVHD
+349 NWLQEQGAEIAVHD
-363 PSECDLPDNWLGEVV
+363 PSKCELPDNWLGEVV
-378 RSETPLEA
+378 RSKTPLEA

-410 ENIAGQLAVFD
+410 ENIAGQFAVFD
-421 SNRFLSGFNKSS
+421 SNRFLSDFNKSSVISYYSVGVGA

>member
-1 MARAEPLGVGGPG
+1 M
-14 VKVCVLGLWHLGS
+14 KVCVLGLWHLGS
-27 VTAACLASVGHHVTG
+27 VTAACLASVGHDVTG
-42 LDSDSQFVE
+42 LDSNSGIVE
-51 KLQTAVPPVS
+51 KLQKAEPPVS
-61 EPGLVDLIRDGI
+61 EPGLDGLIREGI
-73 KSGKLRF
+73 NAGQLRF
-80 TNDVKLAV
+80 TSDAKIAI
-88 SSAQV
+88 SSAEV
-93 LWVTYDTPIDENDQA
+93 LWVTYDTPVDENDQA
-108 DVAFVF
+108 DVEFVF
-114 QEVVKLLPFVSIDA
+114 EEVLKLLSFLSIDTT
-128 IVLVSSQLPV
+128 VLVSSQLPV
-138 GSIKRFEDISA
+138 GSIRRFEDISA

-176 RPDRVI
+176 HPDRVI

-194 GRLLGPITDNIL
+194 NRLLGSITDNIL
-206 WMSVES
+206 WMGVES

-239 NMGAD
+239 NIGAD
-244 AREVETG
+244 AHEVETG

-308 WIQRRLVA
+308 WIQRRLFA
-316 VLGDLKGKRIAV
+316 VLGGLKGKRIAV

-340 RRSPSVEMC
+340 RRSLSVEMC
-349 NWLRDKGVEISVHD
+349 NWLQEQGAEIAVHD
-363 PSECDLPDNWLGEVV
+363 PSKCELPDNWLGEVV
-378 RSETPLEA
+378 RSKTPLEA

-410 ENIAGQLAVFD
+410 ENIVGQLAVFD
-421 SNRFLSGFNKSS
+421 SNRFLSDFNKSPVISYYSVGVGA